1 MRAIHLLACL
11 LMAASQY
18 AMAGEVR
25 LVTLEYPPYTT
36 QTLTNQGSMI
46 ELTKRAFAAV
56 GHTAHIDFRP
66 WARAQQEM
74 RQSKYDGILLLW
86 PEEVSAAQLIA
97 SRPLAYSELG
107 FFVRTDTPVAFTEL
121 GQLKGQRVGVARGYD
136 YPDSIM
142 NSGVVPEEAV
152 DDLTNLRKL
161 AAGRFDL
168 VLLEQQVGLH
178 LLSREPALQ
187 KSLAWQGQTLA
198 RIPLFVGF
206 APPKPG
212 KPDWAGVYAQGL
224 SALFANGEYL
234 RILQKHSQAIP

>member
-142 NSGVVPEEAV
+142 DSGVVPEEAV

-161 AAGRFDL
+161 AARRFDL
-168 VLLEQQVGLH
+168 VLLERQVGLY
-178 LLSREPALQ
+178 LLELHPELQ
-187 KSLAWQGQTLA
+187 GKIAWQGQTLV
-198 RIPLFVGF
+198 RVPLFIGF
-206 APPKPG
+206 AEPKPDQ
-212 KPDWAGVYAQGL
+212 PDWPALYAEGL
-224 SALFANGEYL
+224 KVLLGNGEYL
-234 RILQKHSQAIP
+234 RILRSSSPTP